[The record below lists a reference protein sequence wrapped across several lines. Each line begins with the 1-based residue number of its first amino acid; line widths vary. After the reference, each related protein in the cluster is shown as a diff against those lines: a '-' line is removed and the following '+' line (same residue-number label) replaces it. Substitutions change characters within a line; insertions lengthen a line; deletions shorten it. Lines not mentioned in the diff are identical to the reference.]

1 RQIGIEYERDA
12 RAAGEPQYTFNKLM
26 KLAMD
31 GLVSF
36 SSVPLKVVT
45 RLGVV
50 SLISAMLIFLWV
62 IGVTIYEWD
71 RGIHGRTP
79 RGWAS
84 LACIFLFMGAVQ
96 MISLGIIGECLQR
109 IFLEVKGRPTFL
121 IGSIV
126 EGKDVKEPSKA
137 REERAVSK

>member
-1 RQIGIEYERDA
+1 
-12 RAAGEPQYTFNKLM
+12 YTLKKLM

-36 SSVPLKVVT
+36 SSVPLKLVT
-45 RLGVV
+45 RLGIL
-50 SLISAMLIFLWV
+50 SLIGAFGTFLWV
-62 IGVTIYEWD
+62 VGVTIYEWD
-71 RGIHGRTP
+71 KGISGRTP

-84 LACIFLFMGAVQ
+84 LACIVLFTSAAE
-96 MISLGIIGECLQR
+96 MICLGIFGEYMQR

-126 EGKDVKEPSKA
+126 EGKDANSAPSTTAPAADTRSTSTAVKQQA
-137 REERAVSK
+137 